1 MQRSTVTM
9 KATNLDAGGEEIM
22 SIGGH
27 ASLAN
32 LSHHSPTSGWRRSG
46 APSTRS
52 QRPGLSR
59 QEAQGGSG
67 TARTAAACA
76 AGGVHALQE
85 PAAGLASR
93 YGFAGAV
100 TGSSGRSLA
109 ASPAP
114 ETPIKEIGRAHV

>member
-52 QRPGLSR
+52 QRPGCSR

-85 PAAGLASR
+85 TAGGLASR
-93 YGFAGAV
+93 YGFAVAV
-100 TGSSGRSLA
+100 TGSSPTRGSLA
-109 ASPAP
+109 ASPAT
-114 ETPIKEIGRAHV
+114 ETPIKAA